1 MVKFAFETLDI
12 NFPDWSKHHKALGA
26 HVRRVYEDGEI
37 VEAKTENVRELVA
50 KHEDK
55 LKSKHVTL
63 FDRKEDKRRDAT
75 DYFLPVYNQE
85 YAEANLEH
93 YSVGASNT
101 KQTTHM
107 RLKFMIEDNLFILG
121 HEFKSSGHYAT
132 SFYDVITNSDFI
144 EDIIAETLE
153 TGKPIEEIG
162 IAKGDDGG
170 YHIVV
175 ANSASQPDDFEIEKR
190 ELINSLVAVEVY
202 KHDMEIVD
210 DKPGK

>member
-1 MVKFAFETLDI
+1 MVKFAFEIYETEI
-12 NFPDWSKHHKALGA
+12 PNWSKHHKMLGI
-26 HVRRVYEDGEI
+26 HVRRVYKDGEI
-37 VEAKTENVRELVA
+37 VEAKTKSLRELVA

-55 LKSKHVTL
+55 LQSKHVSL
-63 FDRKEDKRRDAT
+63 FNHKENKRRDAT

-85 YAEANLEH
+85 YEEANLEH

-101 KQTTHM
+101 KQTTHI

-121 HEFKSSGHYAT
+121 HEFKSSGHYAM
-132 SFYDVITNSDFI
+132 SFYDVITNRDFI
-144 EDIIAETLE
+144 GDIIEETLE

-175 ANSASQPDDFEIEKR
+175 ANSASQPDDFEIEKT

-202 KHDMEIVD
+202 KHDMEILD
-210 DKPGK
+210 GTAHQ